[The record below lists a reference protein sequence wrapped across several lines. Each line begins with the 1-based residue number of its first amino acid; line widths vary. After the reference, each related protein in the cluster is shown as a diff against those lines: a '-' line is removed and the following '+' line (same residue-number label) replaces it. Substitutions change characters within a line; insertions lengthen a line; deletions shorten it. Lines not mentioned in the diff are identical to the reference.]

1 VKKPADSEDIFLVWE
16 YSSPDGMKLECA
28 VLCHQT
34 DVVCDFGEVKGVDCT
49 CDETEITSEATIY
62 PTCMSGVNLSCS
74 NGGMEQKV
82 SFSVKD
88 LKMPSLSLMNE
99 SVTKV
104 DDGYAVTVIWSEDD
118 CTSHDVQY
126 VLLVSSPEIVN
137 YPTNLTQMNLT
148 LSEGIEYT
156 LTVTATLCGEGVTS
170 NKLALNFGGNTDPS
184 PVMPMPTD
192 SSDSGPSPVMPM
204 PTDSSDS
211 GPSPV
216 MPMPTDSSDSVASIV
231 GGSLAGVLALIGSLL
246 CGLIVWCYRGKL
258 GCVSDFCICCI

>member
-1 VKKPADSEDIFLVWE
+1 MALRSLFYVFFVAMSVKIVDNQCTDTTSNVSISLSEHTLCPSKPVTARCTVKKPADSEDIFLVWE
-16 YSSPDGMKLECA
+16 YTSPDGMKFECT

-34 DVVCDFGEVKGVDCT
+34 DVVCNFGEVKGVDCT

-62 PTCMSGVNLSCS
+62 PTCMSGVNLFCS

-104 DDGYAVTVIWSEDD
+104 DDGYEVTVIWSEDD

-126 VLLVSSPEIVN
+126 ILSVSSPEIMN

-156 LTVTATLCGEGVTS
+156 LTVTATLCGKSLAS
-170 NKLALNFGGNTDPS
+170 NKLSLNFG
-184 PVMPMPTD
+184 
-192 SSDSGPSPVMPM
+192 GPSPVMPM

-211 GPSPV
+211 G
-216 MPMPTDSSDSVASIV
+216 MYIQ
-231 GGSLAGVLALIGSLL
+231 
-246 CGLIVWCYRGKL
+246 
-258 GCVSDFCICCI
+258 